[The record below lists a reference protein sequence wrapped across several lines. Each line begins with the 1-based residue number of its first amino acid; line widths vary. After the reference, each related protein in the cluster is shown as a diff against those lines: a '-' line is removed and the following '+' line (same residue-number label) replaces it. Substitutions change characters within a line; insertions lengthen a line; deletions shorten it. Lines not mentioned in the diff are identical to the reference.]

1 MSLYFFNFEKNYI
14 LKIIKEIKDIDLKNP
29 VVTIGTFDG
38 VHEGHKEI
46 IGNLKKSAKEINGET
61 VVVTFEPHPR
71 TVLYISGK
79 PIYLLNSYNE
89 KLGLLEKSGIDNL
102 VIINFTSE
110 FSKINYK
117 DFIKEIIIEKIKAKK
132 LIIGYDHHFGYNRE
146 GNFDYLNELSKQFN
160 FEVEK
165 IQPHLVNYKPV
176 SSSKIRE
183 MLAER
188 RITYANE
195 FLGYDYMISGK
206 VVEGNKIGREI
217 GFPTANIQVDEPNKL
232 VTADGVYAVRVS
244 VENKIYKGMLNIGM
258 RPTLNFNSRTIEV
271 NIFDFNEDI
280 YGKDIRVFFK
290 ERIRN
295 EMKFL
300 NIDSLKEQINKD
312 KFKCLEILK

>member
-1 MSLYFFNFEKNYI
+1 

-183 MLAER
+183 MLAEG

-232 VTADGVYAVRVS
+232 VPADGVYAVRVS